1 MVQHIFS
8 ELYTVQNQIKA
19 GYIKVKLVELLL
31 VLTELDPGVGC
42 ADHAY
47 FSREQRDCTRQIHD
61 FVELHIAERY
71 TTLELAERFGISPTA
86 MKQCFRA
93 MYGAPIYTYFRTYRL
108 QIAER
113 LLRDGGLSVAEIAA
127 RIGYANP
134 NKFTTAFRTE
144 YGMTPTAYKRN
155 V

>member
-1 MVQHIFS
+1 M
-8 ELYTVQNQIKA
+8 
-19 GYIKVKLVELLL
+19 
-31 VLTELDPGVGC
+31 LTELNPGVGC

-47 FSREQRDCTRQIHD
+47 FSWEQRDCTRQIHD
-61 FVELHIAERY
+61 FVELHIAEHY

-144 YGMTPTAYKRN
+144 YGMTPTASSCSAQRICLSNISAGRYTIMKRN
-155 V
+155 ADISRMFTFA